1 MLSESTGLLSG
12 RKYKVWLAFALLAAL
27 ALAAATPSRA
37 TPPPHAW
44 VTPTLY
50 ERALDQPDETFAV
63 VVRGVP
69 GDSSAR
75 IAAAL
80 RLDAAGQVNREFSS
94 INGVAGTLTGSGLVK
109 LALSPHVMSITADDR
124 LPPPPPPPPPPWG
137 DPPPAPP

>member
-12 RKYKVWLAFALLAAL
+12 RKYKVWVAFALLAAL

-80 RLDAAGQVNREFSS
+80 RLDAAGQVKREFSS

-124 LPPPPPPPPPPWG
+124 LPPPALPRPPPLARHRPLP
-137 DPPPAPP
+137 